1 MSKERLS
8 DSQSLDENIAE
19 FHSGIESA
27 SIKVTAFL
35 DEITG
40 NELLESVFAPG
51 LTQVQRYT
59 AISNLEGFDTE
70 RFRELIRSYLLIV
83 LEYRTYLNSL
93 NDDSNAIEVE
103 KRFVSGALDA
113 PSFFASFL
121 TSDLEVLR
129 DYYLSYKSLEE
140 SDGLSF
146 ASLQLL
152 SDVVAFDQSLNQRFI
167 SARNMRLFTNVDS
180 MHEELNSNLESV
192 SLRLGFE
199 LYNQLLK
206 CGFLTQA
213 VSSGFNFETF
223 LESDLYSDFR
233 LLILDSTST
242 DFSLEFNS
250 IGDVIISGASASFLQ
265 DFRVDLKVGNKNY
278 DFNLRKYFHP
288 FYHRNLTGFDLFNS
302 VEDAEYLSTFDVSG
316 VSLEN
321 IDVLPSIIESLDSL
335 KESSNMREDTRSLL
349 VGIKNFWMGIQQY
362 KTTRVMTPEV
372 FLNIMQNA
380 GEISEDSWSILLDS
394 GNKLSEQQ
402 RLLVGN
408 LRDAESSLNQQVP
421 ELQSQIENMSFVASE
436 FFNSDVIN
444 RDNLDVSFKR
454 YSGQLKE
461 LLDNHL

>member
-27 SIKVTAFL
+27 SIKVSAFL

-129 DYYLSYKSLEE
+129 DYYLSYKSLEQ

-242 DFSLEFNS
+242 DFSLEFNN

-335 KESSNMREDTRSLL
+335 NESSNMPEDTRSLL